1 MHLLSHLFCS
11 LFLLFFFLTITTL
24 KIFIFNFRF
33 VIPWKLNSRE
43 NFSRIDLEVFQISYF
58 VLNLFPTLRNS
69 WKFRGY
75 LMKAFVHRILGQEY
89 LLQSAA
95 LLFLFRILSKRARGP
110 QPCIVL
116 FLPRLCEARP
126 RKIYS
131 RGTRMQRATP
141 ADLSALAP
149 LTN

>member
-1 MHLLSHLFCS
+1 MHLLLHLFCS
-11 LFLLFFFLTITTL
+11 LFFLFFFLTITTF
-24 KIFIFNFRF
+24 KIFPV

-75 LMKAFVHRILGQEY
+75 LMKAFVDRILGQEY

-95 LLFLFRILSKRARGP
+95 LLFLFRTLSKRARGP